1 MLFGFNL
8 ERLHDIKRKPM
19 EHPLSNP
26 RGLQFRA
33 KRKKNSSGQG
43 DTILKRASFSNE
55 TDMKREVFPN
65 KK

>member
-1 MLFGFNL
+1 
-8 ERLHDIKRKPM
+8 M